1 MFQEKDFEDIIS
13 VYPELIEDG
22 LTLVGRQVT
31 IYGRRM
37 DLLFEDK
44 FKRKL
49 IIELKIGSIKDIHI
63 GQVLSYEGILLSTE
77 DPTIRVMLVGNRVP
91 PNIQRS
97 LDYHGIAWKEI
108 TLTKLKEFLENRKD
122 ESFLK
127 VIEIDEP
134 LGGNSTYAKPVGHFN
149 NHTIIERAS
158 GVLNLNGITND
169 WIGLNQSRY
178 SMDQVFKAQNAVDIV
193 KRTAF
198 SFHNELIKQ
207 LNQRNLRWSA
217 RTHIRGITYFC
228 TSNKAFLSYN
238 INQEYISI
246 KFFTGNSNIEGL
258 KKGTWVNKDDKLS
271 SEPFRI
277 VDPDSIKQAVN
288 YAIKAYEI
296 SLKWIE

>member
-13 VYPELIEDG
+13 IYPELIEDG
-22 LTLVGRQVT
+22 LTLIGRQVT

-63 GQVLSYEGILLSTE
+63 GQVLSYEGILLSAE

-127 VIEIDEP
+127 VIEIEEP
-134 LGGNSTYAKPVGHFN
+134 LGGNSAHAKPVGHFN
-149 NHTIIERAS
+149 NHTTFERAS

-178 SMDQVFKAQNAVDIV
+178 SLDQIFKAQKAVDIV

-198 SFHNELIKQ
+198 SFHNELIQQ

-228 TSNKAFLSYN
+228 TSNKAFLAYN

-258 KKGTWVNKDDKLS
+258 RKGTWVNKDDKLS

-277 VDPDSIKQAVN
+277 VDNESIKQAVN
-288 YAIKAYEI
+288 FAMKAYEI
-296 SLKWIE
+296 SVNWPG